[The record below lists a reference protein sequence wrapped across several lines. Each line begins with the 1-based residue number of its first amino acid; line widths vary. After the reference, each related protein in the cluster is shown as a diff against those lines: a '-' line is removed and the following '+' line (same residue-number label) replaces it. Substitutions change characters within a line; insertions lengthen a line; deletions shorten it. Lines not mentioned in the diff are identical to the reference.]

1 MSTSPNHPLS
11 IVICTLNEEKYLP
24 KLLDSI
30 ALQQGVTFEVVIADS
45 GSDDDTAGVANR
57 YNVEKNLPVTFI
69 SNPIRNISAQ
79 RNIGA
84 RNAKYEH
91 LLFLDADVVLPDNF
105 LKEAF
110 LDRIIKENILLAG
123 TKIYATEKKW
133 NYRFMYWCYSNLYLP
148 MLRWFKPAMHGC
160 SIFSCK
166 AIHTKVGGFNEGM
179 IFEDYRYGVD
189 ALPYYKARLLK
200 GVYVKTSARRFYNAT
215 FRSSMELFLAG
226 IYSLFRA
233 GIKGTYM
240 KEYFKTAGNHS
251 APKY

>member
-1 MSTSPNHPLS
+1 MLS

-30 ALQQGVTFEVVIADS
+30 ALQKDVSYEIVIADS
-45 GSDDDTAGVANR
+45 GSDDDTEGVANR
-57 YNVEKNLPVTFI
+57 YRLEKNLPINFV
-69 SNPIRNISAQ
+69 SNKIRNISVQ

-84 RNAKYEH
+84 KHARFEN
-91 LLFLDADVVLPDNF
+91 LLFLDADVVLPPDF
-105 LKEAF
+105 LNQAF
-110 LDRIIKENILLAG
+110 NNSILKQSIKLAG
-123 TKIYATEKKW
+123 TKIYATERNL
-133 NYRFMYWCYSNLYLP
+133 NYRLLYWTYSNVYLP
-148 MLRWFKPAMHGC
+148 FLRLFKPAMHGC

-166 AIHTKVGGFNEGM
+166 EIHNKIGGFNEGM

-200 GVYVKTSARRFYNAT
+200 GVYVLTSARRFYNAT

-226 IYSLFRA
+226 IYSLFKA
-233 GIKGTYM
+233 GIQGKYM

>member
-1 MSTSPNHPLS
+1 MLS
-11 IVICTLNEEKYLP
+11 IVICTLNEEQYLP

-30 ALQQGVTFEVVIADS
+30 ALQQGVTYEIVIADS
-45 GSDDDTAGVANR
+45 GSDDDTSGVA
-57 YNVEKNLPVTFI
+57 EKYRTTRNLPITFV
-69 SNPIRNISAQ
+69 SNKIRNISSQ

-84 RNAKYEH
+84 RTAKFEH

-110 LDRIIKENILLAG
+110 LDCILKNNIKLAG
-123 TKIYATEKKW
+123 TKIYATEKNLK
-133 NYRFMYWCYSNLYLP
+133 YRFMYWNYSNLYLP
-148 MLRWFKPAMHGC
+148 LLRLFKPAMHGC

-166 AIHTKVGGFNEGM
+166 EIHEKVGGFNENM
-179 IFEDYRYGVD
+179 IFEDYKYGVD
-189 ALPYYKARLLK
+189 ALPFYKAKLLK

-233 GIKGTYM
+233 GIKGKYM

>member
-1 MSTSPNHPLS
+1 MLS
-11 IVICTLNEEKYLP
+11 IVICTLNEEQYLP

-30 ALQQGVTFEVVIADS
+30 ASQQGVTYEIVIADS
-45 GSDDDTAGVANR
+45 GSDDDTAGVAEKYR
-57 YNVEKNLPVTFI
+57 TTKNLPITFV
-69 SNPIRNISAQ
+69 SNKIRNISAQ

-84 RNAKYEH
+84 RTAKFEH

-110 LDRIIKENILLAG
+110 NDRILKDKIKLAG
-123 TKIYATEKKW
+123 TKIYATEKNLK
-133 NYRFMYWCYSNLYLP
+133 YRFMYWNYSNLYLP
-148 MLRWFKPAMHGC
+148 LLRLFKPAMHGC

-166 AIHTKVGGFNEGM
+166 EIHEKVGGFNEGM
-179 IFEDYRYGVD
+179 IFEDYKYGVD
-189 ALPYYKARLLK
+189 ALPFYKAKLLK

-226 IYSLFRA
+226 VYSLFRA
-233 GIKGTYM
+233 GIEGKYM